1 MEKLA
6 SGNQHLPILHKDFA
20 DGNASFFGCYCTL
33 PKTNIEP
40 KKWWFPIGISFSRGS
55 FSGAMLV
62 SGRYSPVDINFHP
75 HWFFDLTE
83 SWMDDLITTP
93 FPTPWKLT
101 ALTPWKL
108 VAGRWNFF
116 LGWSFLGNLV
126 IFRMV
131 CFMCSIR
138 LQGWWHRYVA
148 SGFATSFCVTSSIV
162 IVAVI
167 TIVHRVITTL
177 N

>member
-1 MEKLA
+1 M
-6 SGNQHLPILHKDFA
+6 SVW
-20 DGNASFFGCYCTL
+20 DG
-33 PKTNIEP
+33 
-40 KKWWFPIGISFSRGS
+40 
-55 FSGAMLV
+55 
-62 SGRYSPVDINFHP
+62 
-75 HWFFDLTE
+75 
-83 SWMDDLITTP
+83 P
-93 FPTPWKLT
+93 FW
-101 ALTPWKL
+101 
-108 VAGRWNFF
+108 GD
-116 LGWSFLGNLV
+116 LV

-167 TIVHRVITTL
+167 TIVHRVITTI